1 MNRVVNLENLS
12 QHIGDAVVV
21 SDVNEKI
28 VLWNPAA
35 TRIFG
40 FTEAEA
46 LGNTLD
52 LIVPDRQKYRHN
64 EGYSKSMKT
73 GTTRY
78 GSSVLKVPAK
88 HKDGH
93 MLSIA
98 FTVGMLFDENHQA
111 TGVVAVIRDETER
124 FAQERALKKRLAEL
138 ENPET

>member
-1 MNRVVNLENLS
+1 MNNQLNLDHLS
-12 QHIGDAVVV
+12 QYIGDAVVV
-21 SDVNEKI
+21 SDVNEQI

-52 LIVPDRQKYRHN
+52 IIVPERQLHRHN
-64 EGYSKSMKT
+64 EGYIQSMKT

-98 FTVGMLFDENHQA
+98 FTVGMLFDENHKA
-111 TGVVAVIRDETER
+111 SGVVAVIRDETER
-124 FAQERALKKRLAEL
+124 FAQERALKKRLADL

>member
-1 MNRVVNLENLS
+1 MNKTVNLEHLS
-12 QHIGDAVVV
+12 QFVGDAVVV

-28 VLWNPAA
+28 ILWNPAA

-52 LIVPDRQKYRHN
+52 IIVHERQQHRHN
-64 EGYSKSMKT
+64 EGYMQSMKT

-78 GSSVLKVPAK
+78 GESVLKVPAK

-111 TGVVAVIRDETER
+111 NGVVAVIRDETER

-138 ENPET
+138 ENSQT